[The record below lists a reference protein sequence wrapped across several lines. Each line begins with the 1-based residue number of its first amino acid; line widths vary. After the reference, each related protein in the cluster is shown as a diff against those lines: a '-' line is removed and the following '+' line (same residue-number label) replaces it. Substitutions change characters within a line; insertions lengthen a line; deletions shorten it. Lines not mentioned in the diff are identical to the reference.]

1 MYFSSFL
8 SSTVVPLIDCQF
20 QCKCS
25 VLVMT
30 ESIINSLC
38 NIPDFRAL
46 YIDDF
51 IALFQHLDFLTMD
64 INRAEMKFKQ
74 RVFHVTLT
82 KEHTNF
88 YMLVT

>member
-51 IALFQHLDFLTMD
+51 IALFQHLDFLAMD
-64 INRAEMKFKQ
+64 INKARILEIFLDEVQKKGISCYSDQGA
-74 RVFHVTLT
+74 
-82 KEHTNF
+82 
-88 YMLVT
+88 Y